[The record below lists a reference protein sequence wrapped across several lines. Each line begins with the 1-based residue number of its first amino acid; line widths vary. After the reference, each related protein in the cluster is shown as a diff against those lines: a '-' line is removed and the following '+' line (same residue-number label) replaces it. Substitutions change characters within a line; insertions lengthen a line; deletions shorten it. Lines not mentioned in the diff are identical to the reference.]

1 MAQIV
6 MINRENLYH
15 HPDNPRKNIGDVS
28 ELAASIKEKGILQN
42 LTVVPIPDEEG
53 NYYIVIGNRR
63 YEAGKAAGIH
73 DYPCVIADMD
83 YATQLET
90 MLIENMQRS
99 DLTVLEEAQGFQQLM
114 FEGYSVEQISKKTGF
129 SQSTVRRRTQLA
141 DYNED
146 VVQQAFDR
154 GGTLEDF
161 AKLNQIEDESMRNEL
176 ATKIG
181 TRNFDWE
188 IKHCKQCQ
196 KVKSGV
202 EAIKNEYSKNPNVIF
217 CNTYADITMI
227 TREKEMSYRYA
238 SDIFDNMKTSS
249 YDLAEIDAKEIIK
262 NISDN
267 DITSK
272 YTLLIMLPSN
282 DYELYARLYVLTE
295 KPKEIRAKAPSGN
308 SNSTYE
314 EKPPEN
320 YDVIKNNE
328 QLETLHD
335 NCRSRRYDFA
345 RKKYRS
351 KLTKKEQSVIL
362 IVAAKFLCHDSDS
375 PNNYNEMEFFELTQS
390 EHTGTD
396 IDDGEF
402 YLTSDNSEYEVN
414 SDNAINL
421 IFAQIYSKLDD
432 AEYTSRADEDWREK
446 KFAKPIKPDDDDY
459 SQGYWKLLLEL
470 LFGLGYETSDEE
482 QQYYDGTHPLFVSE
496 KEGE

>member
-42 LTVVPIPDEEG
+42 LTVVPIPDEKG

-161 AKLNQIEDESMRNEL
+161 AKLNQIDDESVRNEL

-181 TRNFDWE
+181 TSNFDWE
-188 IKHCKQCQ
+188 IKHYKGNQA
-196 KVKSGV
+196 VKKGV
-202 EAIKNEYSKNPNVIF
+202 EIIKKAYCNNPNVFF
-217 CNTYADITMI
+217 CDTFGDITKL
-227 TREKEMSYRYA
+227 TTEKEMTYRYV
-238 SDIFDNMKTSS
+238 SDIFDSIKSS
-249 YDLAEIDAKEIIK
+249 SFDLTDYDAQKIIDIINNN
-262 NISDN
+262 NILN
-267 DITSK
+267 K
-272 YTLLIMLPSN
+272 YNLVIMLPSN
-282 DYELYARLYVLTE
+282 DYEMYARLYVLTE
-295 KPKEIRAKAPSGN
+295 KPKEVKAKAPSGN
-308 SNSTYE
+308 SNSKHE

-320 YDVIKNNE
+320 DKVIKNNE
-328 QLETLHD
+328 QLEALHKA
-335 NCRSRRYDFA
+335 CRSRRFEFA
-345 RKKYRS
+345 RKKYLS

-362 IVAAKFLCHDSDS
+362 VIAAKFLCHDIDA
-375 PNNYNEMEFFELTQS
+375 PNFYNEKEFFELTETVKLGS
-390 EHTGTD
+390 D
-396 IDDGEF
+396 IDDDDF
-402 YLTSDNSEYEVN
+402 YLTTDDSEFEVNYDNSV
-414 SDNAINL
+414 NL
-421 IFAQIYSKLDD
+421 IFAQIYTKMDD
-432 AEYTSRADEDWREK
+432 EEYTSRADEDWREK
-446 KFAKPIKPDDDDY
+446 EFAKPIKPDDEDY

-470 LFGLGYETSDEE
+470 LEGLGYEMSDEE
-482 QQYYDGTHPLFVSE
+482 AQYYNGEHPLFIE
-496 KEGE
+496 EGE